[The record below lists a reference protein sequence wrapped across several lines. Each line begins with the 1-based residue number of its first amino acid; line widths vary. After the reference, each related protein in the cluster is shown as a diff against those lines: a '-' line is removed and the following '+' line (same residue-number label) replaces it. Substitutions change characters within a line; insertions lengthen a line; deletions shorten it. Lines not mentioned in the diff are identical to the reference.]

1 MATILYG
8 KLPYLWEILF
18 LRRLLNYVTPGDTGG

>member
-18 LRRLLNYVTPGDTGG
+18 LRRLLNYVTPGHLL